1 MRTDDLI
8 EALVA
13 DRAIDGASLR
23 RAFLLFLVGG
33 TAVSVTLFVLGVG
46 FRSDIAAAVGSVH
59 FQFKFMLMIV
69 VAVAGA
75 GLALRLSRPG
85 SAAGIWWR
93 PLVAIIGLLAVGVG
107 GELLE
112 VPGAMWPTKL
122 MGTNSWACVTTIP
135 VLALAPMAGVLAAM
149 KNGAPTRPRLAGMAA
164 GLLSAGLAAALYA
177 LNCADDSPLFV
188 AIWYPVGIGIVVA
201 MGAFVGP
208 LVLRW

>member
-33 TAVSVTLFVLGVG
+33 AAVSVALFILGVG
-46 FRSDIAAAVGSVH
+46 VRNDIAAAVGSVR
-59 FQFKFMLMIV
+59 FQFKFMLMV
-69 VAVAGA
+69 AVAVAGA
-75 GLALRLSRPG
+75 GLALRLSQPG
-85 SAAGIWWR
+85 TGTGIWRWT
-93 PLVAIIGLLAVGVG
+93 LVAIIGLLAVGVG
-107 GELLE
+107 GELLD
-112 VPGAMWPTKL
+112 VPGEMWPAKL

-135 VLALAPMAGVLAAM
+135 VLALAPMACVLAAM
-149 KNGAPTRPRLAGMAA
+149 RNGAPTRPSLAGMAA

-188 AIWYPVGIGIVVA
+188 AVWYPVGIGIVVA
-201 MGAFVGP
+201 TGAVVGP
-208 LVLRW
+208 RVLRW

>member
-1 MRTDDLI
+1 MS
-8 EALVA
+8 VA
-13 DRAIDGASLR
+13 
-23 RAFLLFLVGG
+23 
-33 TAVSVTLFVLGVG
+33 LFVLGVG
-46 FRSDIAAAVGSVH
+46 VRNDIAAAAGSVR

-75 GLALRLSRPG
+75 VLALRLSRPG
-85 SAAGIWWR
+85 TGTGIWRWT
-93 PLVAIIGLLAVGVG
+93 LVAIMGLFAVGVG

-112 VPGAMWPTKL
+112 VPAAMWPAKL

-135 VLALAPMAGVLAAM
+135 VLALAPMACVLAAM

-188 AIWYPVGIGIVVA
+188 AVWYPVGIGIVVA
-201 MGAFVGP
+201 TGAVVGP
-208 LVLRW
+208 RVLRW